1 MRSRCNQT
9 HIVIWLVG
17 IQKLALEI
25 RLMKSSAKW
34 DSGTTFSCTNTKDS
48 DAFGI
53 NIHLFK
59 YMQ

>member
-1 MRSRCNQT
+1 
-9 HIVIWLVG
+9 
-17 IQKLALEI
+17 
-25 RLMKSSAKW
+25 MKSSAKW